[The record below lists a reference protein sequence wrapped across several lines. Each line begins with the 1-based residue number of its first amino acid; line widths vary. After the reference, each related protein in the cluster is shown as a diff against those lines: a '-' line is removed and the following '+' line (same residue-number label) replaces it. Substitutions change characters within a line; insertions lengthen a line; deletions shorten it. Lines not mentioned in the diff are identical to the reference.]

1 MAQQYMMS
9 LADIIRR
16 RYISWGG
23 KMSERRS
30 TWPAEM
36 FGGEAGKQ
44 IPLVTGEAYGI
55 YINDLDDNDMY
66 IVLPS
71 AGTDA
76 ASTMFAFEDDDK
88 VKVTHVQFTPL
99 MAGGRSEWVPIEEKD
114 TYYSSRRGG
123 VTYGYQ
129 YEFCGKSS
137 WVRVSTLLKPV
148 IEHALRKPPPGAP
161 TEAQKAAAERRS
173 TYRSTQ
179 TGGKLRKRKHKN
191 TRRR

>member
-1 MAQQYMMS
+1 MAYQS
-9 LADIIRR
+9 VTTLGDLFRLG
-16 RYISWGG
+16 YITWGG
-23 KMSERRS
+23 KMSERRV

-44 IPLVTGEAYGI
+44 VPIITGNPYGI
-55 YINDLDDNDMY
+55 YINDLEDNDMY
-66 IVLPS
+66 IVLPA
-71 AGTDA
+71 AGCTDNLG
-76 ASTMFAFEDDDK
+76 SKIFAFEDDDK
-88 VKVTHVQFTPL
+88 LKVTHVKFL
-99 MAGGRSEWVPIEEKD
+99 INNSYEWIPIEEKD
-114 TYYSSRRGG
+114 TYYSSRHGAASLVSFMG
-123 VTYGYQ
+123 KI
-129 YEFCGKSS
+129 CGKSS

-148 IEHALRKPPPGAP
+148 IKRALRNPPPGAP